1 MKPSAIKLVADQ
13 KRSSV
18 AAPLHIVLAYDRPV
32 MADAAR
38 KLLAGL
44 LAKCA
49 SDLDTHRDEW
59 SFAELEHPK
68 CYSEALE
75 LAAPSDVFTVAAS
88 GIDDLPVSFIEWFN
102 EWLQSRNDT
111 ETAVIL
117 ALGPGRETLAE
128 LPRCA
133 SLLSLPRAQGLS
145 IFTTTVDLPQSS
157 LPAATKPQ
165 SLLARLGSIKSEWL
179 PEESGLNE

>member
-1 MKPSAIKLVADQ
+1 MNSSAIKLVADP
-13 KRSSV
+13 KRSDV
-18 AAPLHIVLAYDRPV
+18 AAPLHIVLAYDHPA
-32 MADAAR
+32 MANAAR
-38 KLLAGL
+38 NMLAGL

-75 LAAPSDVFTVAAS
+75 LAAPSDVFTIAAS
-88 GIDDLPVSFIEWFN
+88 GVEDLPVSFMEWFN
-102 EWLQSRNDT
+102 EWLQSRNET

-117 ALGPGRETLAE
+117 ALASGRAGLAE
-128 LPRCA
+128 LPRFA
-133 SLLSLPRAQGLS
+133 SLLSLPREQGLS
-145 IFTTTVDLPQSS
+145 IFTTAIDLSQAS